1 MSDGVS
7 GAARIPLSVRI
18 GFSVGDFGFLLVWQG
33 TALFLMYFYTDI
45 LGISPVVA
53 GAIYLAAMVWDAVTD
68 PVFATLADRTRTRW
82 GRYRPWL
89 LFGALPFAL
98 SYPLAFSTPGD
109 LPVAPWLW
117 ALVTHIA
124 LRTAY
129 TLVSMPFNSLQ
140 ARLTNDAQARS
151 VLAGFRMIGAASGGL
166 AIVFLTPVLV
176 AGFGPE
182 REAEAYFTVAC
193 IAAVL
198 ACAGLLY
205 CFMTMREPEDMPD
218 DPNARPSFWSDL
230 VEVLPTLLRNGPLI
244 RVFLTITIGSVCLG
258 MFGKCVLYY
267 FKYDLERPDL
277 TVWALV
283 LPALMLIITTPV
295 WVRIA
300 ARRSKRDALMIG
312 LSISLI
318 GYLMFFF
325 NSSDALIVSA
335 LAILLIGIGGASLP
349 VMFWAMLPDTVEYG
363 EAMTGVRAEARTFGY
378 ATFAQKAAVGINAAL
393 LGALLDAS
401 GFEANAVQTEATLTA
416 IKAIMALVP
425 AAGAAAIVWIMI
437 GYRLDR
443 QAHARLLGIISAAK
457 ARTHSAP

>member
-1 MSDGVS
+1 MSNSIS
-7 GAARIPLSVRI
+7 GSANVPLSVRI
-18 GFSVGDFGFLLVWQG
+18 GFAVGDFGFLLVWQG

-45 LGISPVVA
+45 LGISPTVA
-53 GAIYLAAMVWDAVTD
+53 GAIYLTAMVWDAITD
-68 PVFATLADRTRTRW
+68 PIFATLADRTRTRW

-89 LFGALPFAL
+89 LFGAVPFAL

-109 LPVAPWLW
+109 LPIAPWLW

-129 TLVSMPFNSLQ
+129 TVVSMPFNSLQ

-176 AGFGPE
+176 GSFGPE

-205 CFMTMREPEDMPD
+205 CFMTMREPEEQPE
-218 DPNARPSFWSDL
+218 DPKTRPSFWSDL
-230 VEVLPTLLRNGPLI
+230 IEVLPTLLRNGPLI
-244 RVFLTITIGSVCLG
+244 RVFLTIIIGSICLG

-267 FKYDLERPDL
+267 FKYDLQRPDL

-283 LPALMLIITTPV
+283 LPAVMLIVTTPV
-295 WVRIA
+295 WVKIA
-300 ARRSKRDALMIG
+300 AWRSKRDALAIG
-312 LSISLI
+312 LAISLA
-318 GYLMFFF
+318 GYLLFFF
-325 NSSDALIVSA
+325 NTSDTLIVSA
-335 LAILLIGIGGASLP
+335 VAILLIGIGGASLP

-393 LGALLDAS
+393 LGALLDGA
-401 GFEANAVQTEATLTA
+401 GFEANAAQTEATLTA

-425 AAGAAAIVWIMI
+425 AAGAATILWIMI

-443 QAHARLLGIISAAK
+443 QAHTQLVESIRSARSK
-457 ARTHSAP
+457 THPG